1 VAQFPTVVKS
11 NYRRFG
17 TRRGRRPQSA
27 TFRRV
32 GAAKLGDDDSLRG
45 GKSMKKLMIAAL
57 VAAQMAA
64 GQAAAAAE
72 IVAAETRPGAFA
84 GLRLRAALDGPDQGE
99 VRAGLT
105 VAPDLQSR
113 AGDGATR
120 TRIGEGVELGIA
132 SDRPLAVTLAGTRID
147 RLGAPDGRRAN
158 LSTWTWVAIGVG
170 TLVTLAILSAVA
182 FDEISDQSE

>member
-1 VAQFPTVVKS
+1 
-11 NYRRFG
+11 
-17 TRRGRRPQSA
+17 
-27 TFRRV
+27 
-32 GAAKLGDDDSLRG
+32 
-45 GKSMKKLMIAAL
+45 MKKLMIAVVA
-57 VAAQMAA
+57 AAQMAA
-64 GQAAAAAE
+64 ASPAAAAE

-84 GLRLRAALDGPDQGE
+84 GVRLRAALDGPDQGA

-105 VAPDLQSR
+105 VAPALQSR

-132 SDRPLAVTLAGTRID
+132 SNGPLAVTLAGTRID

-158 LSTWTWVAIGVG
+158 LSAWAWVGIGVG
-170 TLVTLAILSAVA
+170 TLVTLAILGAVA